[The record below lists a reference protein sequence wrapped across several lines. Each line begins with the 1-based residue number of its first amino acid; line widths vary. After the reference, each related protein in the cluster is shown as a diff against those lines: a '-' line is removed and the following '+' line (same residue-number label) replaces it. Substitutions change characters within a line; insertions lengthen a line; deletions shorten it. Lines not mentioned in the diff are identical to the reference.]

1 MMISMIA
8 ALATGQVIGVDNRMP
23 WHLPADL
30 RHFKQVTLGKPVIMG
45 RRTFESIGRPL
56 PGRTNIV
63 LTRDPHWQAA
73 GVLVAHTPEQALE
86 LAGEADEV
94 MVIGGGK
101 VYEQFLPQA
110 QRLYLT
116 HVDFEPRGDT
126 RFPDYE
132 QYAADNHFRWIAR
145 EVDIRPADEHNP
157 YDLRFETLDRKC

>member
-1 MMISMIA
+1 MIA
-8 ALATGQVIGVDNRMP
+8 ALAADRVIGADNEMP

-63 LTRDPHWQAA
+63 LTRDSQWQAA

-94 MVIGGGK
+94 MIIGGGK
-101 VYEQFLPQA
+101 VYQRFLPLA

-116 HVDFEPRGDT
+116 YVDARLAGDT
-126 RFPDYE
+126 RFPEYQQIE
-132 QYAADNHFRWIAR
+132 WHTLAQECY
-145 EVDIRPADEHNP
+145 PADEHNP
-157 YDLRFETLDRKC
+157 YDLRFVTLERSR